1 MKPSLGG
8 KSPGFASK
16 VEIGLPN
23 KKTKWNV
30 EIEWKQTTSVVKGM
44 ILLRVEPKCS
54 TFFVNAMLQIAL
66 LLRI

>member
-8 KSPGFASK
+8 KSPGFVPK

-30 EIEWKQTTSVVKGM
+30 EIE
-44 ILLRVEPKCS
+44 
-54 TFFVNAMLQIAL
+54 
-66 LLRI
+66 

>member
-8 KSPGFASK
+8 KSPGFVSK

-30 EIEWKQTTSVVKGM
+30 EIEWKQTTSVVKGHYYNESWTKVLNIFLSM
-44 ILLRVEPKCS
+44 QCFKLHS
-54 TFFVNAMLQIAL
+54 F
-66 LLRI
+66 

>member
-8 KSPGFASK
+8 KSPGFVSK

-30 EIEWKQTTSVVKGM
+30 EIE
-44 ILLRVEPKCS
+44 
-54 TFFVNAMLQIAL
+54 
-66 LLRI
+66 

>member
-30 EIEWKQTTSVVKGM
+30 EIEWKHGTIIT
-44 ILLRVEPKCS
+44 RVESKCS
-54 TFFVNAMLQIAL
+54 TFFCQCNASNCTPFKDLEKTC
-66 LLRI
+66 